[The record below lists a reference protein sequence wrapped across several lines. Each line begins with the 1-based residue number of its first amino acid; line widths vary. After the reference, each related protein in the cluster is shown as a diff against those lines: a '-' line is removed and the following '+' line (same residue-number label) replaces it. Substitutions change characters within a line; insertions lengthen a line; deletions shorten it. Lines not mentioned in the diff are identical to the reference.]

1 MGFSRANT
9 CSKRSGFSPCSAHFQ
24 HVIDPMHTNSPT
36 GTTFDL
42 AVVGGG
48 PAGTSAAITAAR
60 AGASVLLLERG
71 KLPRQRVCGEFVS
84 AESLTLLGDL
94 LNSPDLVD
102 QALRIPE
109 ARLFFDGHI
118 VTTPVEPHAASIAR
132 LDLDLAL
139 WNSAQNAGVTAKLQT
154 SVEQISG
161 TGPFSL
167 STSAGVVEARAVIN
181 ATGRWSNL
189 LTHSASSAANDKNS
203 RWLGVKAHFS
213 EPEPHLSVDLYFFE
227 GGYCGV
233 QPVTLA
239 GATSAEGR
247 VNACAMVRS
256 DMARSLPEVFS
267 LHPALKQRSETWQPL
282 GDPVTTSPLI
292 FREPNPVQDGILLA
306 GDSAG
311 FVDPFVGDG
320 ISLALRSGALVAQSH
335 IPFFQ
340 GRTSLE
346 QAATQYGRQ
355 YREALLP
362 VFRNSSRIRRLLN
375 LPRPIRRSVGHL
387 LEAAPTVSRMLV
399 RWTR

>member
-1 MGFSRANT
+1 M
-9 CSKRSGFSPCSAHFQ
+9 
-24 HVIDPMHTNSPT
+24 PT
-36 GTTFDL
+36 ISTARPTFDL
-42 AVVGGG
+42 AVIGAG
-48 PAGTSAAITAAR
+48 PAGTSAAITATR

-84 AESLTLLGDL
+84 AESLSLLGEL
-94 LNSPDLVD
+94 LNSPDLLD

-109 ARLFFDGHI
+109 ARLFFDGHV
-118 VTTPVEPHAASIAR
+118 VTTPVEPQAASIAR
-132 LDLDLAL
+132 LDLDIAL
-139 WNSAQNAGVTAKLQT
+139 WNSAQNAGVTTRLQT
-154 SVEQISG
+154 LVETIAGSE
-161 TGPFSL
+161 PFSL
-167 STSAGVVEARAVIN
+167 STTAGAFEARAIIN

-189 LTHSASSAANDKNS
+189 HNLSAPNTDSHP

-213 EPEPHLSVDLYFFE
+213 EPDPHLSVDLYFFE

-239 GATSAEGR
+239 GTDPTEGR
-247 VNACAMVRS
+247 VNACAMMRS
-256 DMARSLPEVFS
+256 DVARSLPEVFS
-267 LHPALKQRSETWQPL
+267 LHAALKERSKTWQPL
-282 GDPVTTSPLI
+282 GDPVSTSPLK

-320 ISLALRSGALVAQSH
+320 ISLALRSGALAAQTL

-340 GRTSLE
+340 GKSSLE
-346 QAATQYGRQ
+346 QAAAQYAGQ
-355 YREALLP
+355 YRDALLP
-362 VFRNSSRIRRLLN
+362 IFRNSSRIRRLLN

-387 LEAAPTVSRMLV
+387 LESTPAVSRLLV